1 MNAIKLP
8 KGDRSIQ
15 LPRLIAFLSA
25 LSPAYEWCVEVK
37 RAQRRRSTEQ
47 NAYLWGVVYAEIC
60 KHLPGWDAEDVHEYC
75 LGEWSGWEVLEGLGR
90 KRMRPVKRSSKLS
103 TSEFAAYIS
112 FIQQRMAEHGIYI
125 ADPNEVIAA

>member
-1 MNAIKLP
+1 MTAIKLP

-15 LPRLIAFLSA
+15 WPRLMAFLRA
-25 LSPAYEWCVEVK
+25 LNPAYDWSIEVK
-37 RAQRRRSTEQ
+37 RLQKRRSIEQ

-60 KHLPGWDAEDVHEYC
+60 KHLPGWEVQDVHEYC
-75 LGEWSGWEVLEGLGR
+75 LGECFGWEVMEGLGR

-103 TSEFAAYIS
+103 TMEFSAYVA